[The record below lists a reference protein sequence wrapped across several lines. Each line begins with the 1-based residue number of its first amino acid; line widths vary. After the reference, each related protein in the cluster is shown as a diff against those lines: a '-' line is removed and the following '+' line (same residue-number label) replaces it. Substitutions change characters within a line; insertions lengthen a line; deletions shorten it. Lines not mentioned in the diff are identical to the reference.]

1 MRTVSGKICRENQN
15 THFIYS
21 NFPRKSYRLR
31 DNLDKYETTKHATGD
46 DIAGR
51 MPFECFMTKT
61 MHTHTHTLRISK
73 HIVFPEN
80 GNANAL

>member
-1 MRTVSGKICRENQN
+1 MRTVSGKSCRKNQN
-15 THFIYS
+15 THFILS

-31 DNLDKYETTKHATGD
+31 DNLDKYDTTNHATGD
-46 DIAGR
+46 YIARR
-51 MPFECFMTKT
+51 MPFECLMAKT
-61 MHTHTHTLRISK
+61 THTHSEYVK